1 MPARPYTELIVLVG
15 TDFIYSEHRS
25 NWKLT
30 EAGTVVIDLGA
41 SWEEA
46 NMEPDSDILGDS

>member
-1 MPARPYTELIVLVG
+1 MPARPYTGLIVLVG